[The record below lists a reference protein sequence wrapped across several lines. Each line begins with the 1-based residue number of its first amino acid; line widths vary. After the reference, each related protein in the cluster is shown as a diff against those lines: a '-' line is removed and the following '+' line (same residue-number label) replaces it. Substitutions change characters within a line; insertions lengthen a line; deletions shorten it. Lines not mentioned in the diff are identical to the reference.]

1 MITQLRQLYLECL
14 LNILTHSPYWT
25 RPHKPAEVLA
35 LLRALQG
42 DERVDSSTRQLA
54 ALTIDTFGPRLA
66 ALA

>member
-1 MITQLRQLYLECL
+1 
-14 LNILTHSPYWT
+14 
-25 RPHKPAEVLA
+25 VLA

-42 DERVDSSTRQLA
+42 DERVDRGTRQLA